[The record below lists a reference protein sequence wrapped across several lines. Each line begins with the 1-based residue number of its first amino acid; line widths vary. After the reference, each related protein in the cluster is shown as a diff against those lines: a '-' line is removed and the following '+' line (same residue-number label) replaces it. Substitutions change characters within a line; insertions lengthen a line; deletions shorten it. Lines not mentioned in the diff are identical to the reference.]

1 MLGIPWSETRK
12 RMVESWEA
20 IHHLL
25 TSDLPLTLET
35 EWFTLHDAAL
45 QVAPYS
51 VPTMDIAFTAMESPF
66 GPSLAGKYGAGLI
79 SLSGVSAKGFASLA
93 RHWSVVEE
101 QAAEH
106 GQTVDRRNWGVVT
119 MIHVAETRE
128 QAKLEVERQLPA
140 FAAYSAGVSERT
152 FEWLQPDT
160 DAPVPEGPPTIDE
173 IIAAFGSTHIAC
185 IGTPD
190 DAIEMIN
197 RIVDVTGGFGK
208 LLLFAGTDWTDQQ
221 ALNRH
226 LELFSREVFPAFQG
240 TSAPLIRAME
250 RALATREERVA
261 EQRASISEAQRSY
274 GSEKVGS

>member
-1 MLGIPWSETRK
+1 
-12 RMVESWEA
+12 
-20 IHHLL
+20 
-25 TSDLPLTLET
+25 
-35 EWFTLHDAAL
+35 
-45 QVAPYS
+45 
-51 VPTMDIAFTAMESPF
+51 
-66 GPSLAGKYGAGLI
+66 
-79 SLSGVSAKGFASLA
+79 
-93 RHWSVVEE
+93 VEE

-106 GQTVDRRNWGVVT
+106 GQTVDRANWGVVT

-128 QAKLEVERQLPA
+128 QAKREVERQLPA

-152 FEWLQPDT
+152 FEWLEPDP
-160 DAPVPEGPPTIDE
+160 DAPVPQGPPTIDD

-190 DAIEMIN
+190 DAIEMIS
-197 RIVDVTGGFGK
+197 RIVEVTGGCGK
-208 LLLFAGTDWTDQQ
+208 ILLFAGTDWSDQQ

-240 TSAPLIRAME
+240 SSRSLVRAME